1 MYLDRRWQT
10 RVPFNY
16 RTAALNYAQYPAARS
31 CDGPGSHRFRKLGP
45 GREKSVEEAVGRN
58 SVLEALPGLPGRR
71 RRAIVDVAAEV
82 VVVRWGGEVRE
93 ETGWLARLLNL
104 TGR

>member
-16 RTAALNYAQYPAARS
+16 RTATLNYAQYPAARS
-31 CDGPGSHRFRKLGP
+31 CDGPGSNKFRKLGP
-45 GREKSVEEAVGRN
+45 GREKNVEEAVGRN
-58 SVLEALPGLPGRR
+58 SVLEALPRLLGRR

-82 VVVRWGGEVRE
+82 VVVRWGDLVEERCVRL
-93 ETGWLARLLNL
+93 G
-104 TGR
+104 GSCD